1 MHRNIGF
8 EFSINV
14 YKKFNK
20 QNLNISIILFIY
32 KISLFRSNVF
42 QYEAKKLTPN
52 CFVHNSE
59 PVSYVLSDVWEDLVL
74 AEPESIGELVI
85 EHILSLVQEPLIG

>member
-32 KISLFRSNVF
+32 KILLFRSNMF
-42 QYEAKKLTPN
+42 RRGAKKLTPN

-59 PVSYVLSDVWEDLVL
+59 PVSYVLSDVGEDLVL
-74 AEPESIGELVI
+74 VELEGICELVI